1 MKSLVAWVLRECV
14 IVAVLGLVAL
24 GLAAP
29 AGAADLAAEIRAR
42 LEDPAPLAVAG
53 LTLDRAGL
61 WFGYR
66 ERGFQPIW
74 VGQPELTKA
83 FAAAL
88 ADVGTDGIEPE
99 NLRAGFLASVLADPR
114 QSPADRELLQ
124 SDRFLAY
131 ARALAQGQA
140 DPALIEQDW
149 ALSKPSFDAGAVLG
163 RLAQTRDIAAVTD
176 GLRPS
181 LSDYGRL
188 RAALERYR
196 VIARA
201 GGWQALSGPKI
212 EPKEAGPQ
220 VRALRARLAAEGD
233 LPAPQAD
240 GDAFDAETVRA
251 VKRFQSRHGL
261 EVDGRVGAATLAAL
275 NVSVSDRIVQIRA
288 TLERWRE
295 MPRDWPA
302 TRIVV
307 NVAAAT
313 LTFYRNGTPEITS
326 RVIVGAPIHP
336 TPVLAARLES
346 VLFNPPW
353 NVPTSIVRKEIMPK
367 VNRDPGYLARNHYLD
382 LGGGRLQQ
390 EPGPWNSLGRIKLEL
405 PNPFDVYLHDTP
417 SRALFAKSRRTLSH
431 GCIRVEAVKPLALA
445 LLGEGWSSEAIDEA
459 IAAGATRR
467 VDLRER
473 VPVYVVYLTA
483 FVDADGTVEFRD
495 DVYGRDRRLIAAL
508 SIIESGGAT
517 ANIKGSK
524 LETGCPAG

>member
-1 MKSLVAWVLRECV
+1 MNLLLASIFRIFV
-14 IVAVLGLVAL
+14 IAAMLGMVAL
-24 GLAAP
+24 GVAAP

-42 LEDPAPLAVAG
+42 LEDPAPLAVGGQA
-53 LTLDRAGL
+53 LDRAGL

-66 ERGFQPIW
+66 ERAFQPIW
-74 VGQPELTKA
+74 LGQPELTKA

-88 ADVGTDGIEPE
+88 ADAGTDGIEPE
-99 NLRAGFLASVLADPR
+99 SLRAGFLASVLADPAK
-114 QSPADRELLQ
+114 SPVNRELLL

-131 ARALAQGQA
+131 ARALAQGQVA
-140 DPALIEQDW
+140 SALIEQDW
-149 ALSKPSFDAGAVLG
+149 ALSRPSFDAGAVLG
-163 RLAQTRDIAAVTD
+163 QLAQTRDVAAATG

-196 VIARA
+196 AIARA
-201 GGWQALSGPKI
+201 GGWRVLSGPRI
-212 EPKEAGPQ
+212 EPKEVGPQ

-233 LPAPQAD
+233 LPAAEAD
-240 GDAFDAETVRA
+240 GDVFDAETVRA

-261 EVDGRVGAATLAAL
+261 DVDGRVGAATLAAL
-275 NVSVSDRIVQIRA
+275 NVSANDRIVQIRA

-307 NVAAAT
+307 NVPAAA
-313 LTFYRNGTPEITS
+313 LAFYRNETPEIAS

-353 NVPTSIVRKEIMPK
+353 NVPSSIVRKEIMPK
-367 VNRDPGYLARNHYLD
+367 VRRDPGYLARNHYLE
-382 LGGGRLQQ
+382 LGGGQLQQ
-390 EPGPWNSLGRIKLEL
+390 EPGPWNSLGRIKFEL
-405 PNPFDVYLHDTP
+405 PNSFDVYLHDTP
-417 SRALFAKSRRTLSH
+417 TRALFAKTKRTLSH

-467 VDLRER
+467 VDLRES

-483 FVDADGTVEFRD
+483 FVDAGGSVEFRD

-508 SIIESGGAT
+508 SAIESGGGT
-517 ANIKGSK
+517 ASLAGSK
-524 LETGCPAG
+524 LETGCPVG

>member
-1 MKSLVAWVLRECV
+1 ML
-14 IVAVLGLVAL
+14 AL
-24 GLAAP
+24 GRTAP
-29 AGAADLAAEIRAR
+29 AGAADVAAEIRAR
-42 LEDPAPLAVAG
+42 LEDTAPLVVAG
-53 LTLDRAGL
+53 QALDRAGL

-74 VGQPELTKA
+74 LGQPELTKA
-83 FAAAL
+83 FSAAL
-88 ADVGTDGIEPE
+88 ADASTDGIQPE
-99 NLRAGFLASVLADPR
+99 SLRAGLLASVLADPVR
-114 QSPADRELLQ
+114 SPVDRELLL

-131 ARALAQGQA
+131 ARALAQGQM
-140 DPALIEQDW
+140 DSALIEQDW
-149 ALSKPSFDAGAVLG
+149 ALARPSFDAGVLLG
-163 RLAQTRDIAAVTD
+163 QLAQIRDIAAVTV

-181 LSDYGRL
+181 LPDYGRL
-188 RAALERYR
+188 RVALERYR
-196 VIARA
+196 AIARD
-201 GGWQALSGPKI
+201 GGWQSLPGPRI
-212 EPKEAGPQ
+212 EPKEVGPQ
-220 VRALRARLAAEGD
+220 VRSLRARLAAEGD
-233 LPAPQAD
+233 LPAAQAD
-240 GDAFDAETVRA
+240 GDDFDAETVRA

-275 NVSVSDRIVQIRA
+275 NVSANDRLVQIRA

-307 NVAAAT
+307 NVPAAA
-313 LTFYRNGTPEITS
+313 LAFYRNGTPEISS

-353 NVPTSIVRKEIMPK
+353 NVPSSIVRKEIMPK
-367 VNRDPGYLARNHYLD
+367 VRRDPGYLARNHYLE

-390 EPGPWNSLGRIKLEL
+390 QPGPWNSLGRIKFEL
-405 PNPFDVYLHDTP
+405 PNSFDVYLHDTP
-417 SRALFAKSRRTLSH
+417 SRALFAKTKRALSH

-445 LLGEGWSSEAIDEA
+445 LLGEGWSSEAIDDA

-467 VDLRER
+467 VDLRET
-473 VPVYVVYLTA
+473 VPVYVVYLTV

-495 DVYGRDRRLIAAL
+495 DIYVRDRRLIVAL
-508 SIIESGGAT
+508 SQLESSGGVAIMSG
-517 ANIKGSK
+517 AK